1 MKKFTN
7 ICLTALTCLSIA
19 GVSTIAVNSAPL
31 TPSITAS
38 SRENIDIANRD
49 IASYLANCQQ
59 YESSDKQF
67 QGFTSIKSIDYLG
80 NNRIK
85 ITVNDDFYNLS
96 KPRRDLL
103 IDTMQNGILGT
114 LMDDQQAKLAESD
127 IHKGMRTQVYLNS
140 QLIGQSSQNNNRQIN
155 WRK

>member
-7 ICLTALTCLSIA
+7 ICLTALACLSVA
-19 GVSTIAVNSAPL
+19 GTSTIAMNSVPANP
-31 TPSITAS
+31 TAS
-38 SRENIDIANRD
+38 AASRENIDIANRD

-67 QGFTSIKSIDYLG
+67 QGFTSIKAIRYLG
-80 NNRIK
+80 NNRVK

-103 IDTMQNGILGT
+103 IDTLQNGILGT
-114 LMDDQQAKLAESD
+114 LMDDQQEQLAESD
-127 IHKGMRTQVYLNS
+127 IHKGVQTKVYLNN
-140 QLIGQSSQNNNRQIN
+140 QLIGQSSKNNNRQIN
-155 WRK
+155 WQK